1 MKNRTS
7 KLDKI
12 KQSLKTGVP
21 VATIAVGVMVHC
33 SGSYMLQPQQN
44 ECNKNIL
51 VPRRTEIEKL
61 EFDDGDF
68 NKFFNKL
75 SKAGEQKLAAFFES
89 VAKKY
94 GNNGYSR
101 DVKLEISF
109 GKADKNAK
117 LKRKMAKIVF
127 DKFSFVFFSPPGIVY
142 TPYRMMAEKIAHALD
157 EEFKFLDE
165 RKK

>member
-1 MKNRTS
+1 MQR
-7 KLDKI
+7 
-12 KQSLKTGVP
+12 
-21 VATIAVGVMVHC
+21 
-33 SGSYMLQPQQN
+33 QQN

-109 GKADKNAK
+109 GAHRLHHRPNMDNIEAVKLEISFGKADKNAK